1 MSDSALTQF
10 IPFGA
15 GYGNPGL
22 TIRAD
27 TADELA
33 AIFDDLA
40 SKADGEETSKL
51 DRILDGVMLVNAGV
65 TLKGLSV
72 AKPEVKTQATTHPQA
87 SSAPSSTPSCSHGD
101 MKWKE
106 GVSKAG
112 NNYKGWFCN
121 APYGQTKCA
130 AQFIK

>member
-1 MSDSALTQF
+1 MSDSALTLF

-22 TIRAD
+22 TLRGD
-27 TADELA
+27 TADELLAIVKDLGDA
-33 AIFDDLA
+33 AN
-40 SKADGEETSKL
+40 EEEVSKL
-51 DRILDGVMLVNAGV
+51 DQILDGVSLVNAGV
-65 TLKGLSV
+65 SLKGLSV
-72 AKPEVKTQATTHPQA
+72 KQEPKHQATSHPQA
-87 SSAPSSTPSCSHGD
+87 TSSGGEAKTCSHGA